1 MRYVR
6 LTLFAVL
13 ALVVT
18 GSLVE
23 AATITEIQFQGG
35 TSGCFGPGCAAFT
48 TPTSTALGGQTV
60 TFTGASFDEMT
71 DATGAASFGLGTF
84 SRTGSFTSTFDDA
97 PFTLRVTFVLPANI
111 AGGQSTSLSALIDG
125 TVTTGNSLMFVD
137 FTANST
143 SFHFSNAFG
152 EGSFDFLVYDPDS
165 LNKNQN
171 SRPLTGGIA
180 NAVFR
185 EYEVLPTPVPEPA
198 TLLLL
203 GTGLS
208 AVAVRVRRRRTR

>member
-1 MRYVR
+1 MR
-6 LTLFAVL
+6 LTLFSVL

-35 TSGCFGPGCAAFT
+35 TSGCFGPGCAVFA

-60 TFTGASFDEMT
+60 TFTGASFDQMT
-71 DATGAASFGLGTF
+71 DATGATSFGLGTF

-111 AGGQSTSLSALIDG
+111 AGGQSTLLTAWLDG
-125 TVTTGNSLMFVD
+125 TVTSGNSLMFVA
-137 FTANST
+137 FAANST
-143 SFHFSNAFG
+143 SLQFSNAFG
-152 EGSFDFLVYDPDS
+152 EGSFDFLVNDPDS

-185 EYEVLPTPVPEPA
+185 EYETLPVAAVPEPA
-198 TLLLL
+198 TLVLL

-208 AVAVRVRRRRTR
+208 AVAMRVRRRRTRQS